1 MKTRKNYR
9 DKTVTSRVVSAA
21 IAIWSKTVVQFDHA
35 MISLIER
42 DIRKPSLSTNTV
54 GAAIDTAVDTRRE
67 F

>member
-1 MKTRKNYR
+1 
-9 DKTVTSRVVSAA
+9 
-21 IAIWSKTVVQFDHA
+21 

-54 GAAIDTAVDTRRE
+54 GAAIDTAVDPRRE